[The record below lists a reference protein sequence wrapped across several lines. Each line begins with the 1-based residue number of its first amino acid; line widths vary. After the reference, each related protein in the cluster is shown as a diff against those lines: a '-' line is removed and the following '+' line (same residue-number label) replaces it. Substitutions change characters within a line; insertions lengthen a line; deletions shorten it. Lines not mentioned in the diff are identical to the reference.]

1 MPRARTCQ
9 RAAREQPK
17 PKRRH
22 LGAVLDESQNPV
34 LAPSFRQPIADAGGA
49 T

>member
-1 MPRARTCQ
+1 
-9 RAAREQPK
+9 
-17 PKRRH
+17 
-22 LGAVLDESQNPV
+22 VLDESQNPV